1 MGSQVQTTR
10 SVMNPMHC
18 DDDEGMVV
26 VEEDQHAAYRDPYE
40 GAGATAPR
48 VLPFSPIESRE

>member
-1 MGSQVQTTR
+1 
-10 SVMNPMHC
+10 MNPMHC
-18 DDDEGMVV
+18 DDGEGMVV